1 MANTAL
7 LVIDMLNDF
16 LLDGAPLQVPGG
28 KDVIPCIREQIDKAR
43 QNGLPI
49 LYPCDAHA
57 QDDPEFKIWPP
68 HAVKGTK
75 GAEIVDE
82 LKPASSDIYIP
93 KTKYNSFYRTD
104 LEQRLESLRVEKLI
118 VTGVVTEICILYT
131 SADAIMRGYEV
142 EVPDG
147 CTKSLNEED
156 GRFALRQIREILQS

>member
-16 LLDGAPLQVPGG
+16 ILDDAPLQVPGG
-28 KDVIPCIREQIDKAR
+28 KDIIPCIAKQIEKAREQGI
-43 QNGLPI
+43 PI

-57 QDDPEFKIWPP
+57 EDDAEFKIWPP

-75 GAEIVDE
+75 GAEVVDE
-82 LKPASSDIYIP
+82 LRPAPSDIVIP
-93 KTKYNSFYRTD
+93 KTRYNSFYKTD
-104 LEQRLESLRVEKLI
+104 LDQRLGSLRVDKLI

-131 SADAIMRGYEV
+131 AADAIMRGYEV

-147 CTKSLNEED
+147 CTMSLNDED
-156 GRFALRQIREILQS
+156 GRFALRQIREVLQS